1 METISK
7 DLIEVDFWSDIKTIS
22 KDSGVVD
29 IPLILAKYVIEHR
42 KVSKELSKFEHQL
55 EVMYNERYKY
65 YKEEYDDT
73 ILKDREVSLYAKA
86 DEDYL
91 KLKEIRDELAD
102 YKDGI
107 EKCIST
113 IKETHWVH
121 KTRIDYEKLYAVDK

>member
-1 METISK
+1 MMNK
-7 DLIEVDFWSDIKTIS
+7 DLIEEEFLSDIKTIS
-22 KDSGVVD
+22 KDSGVSD

-42 KVSKELSKFEHQL
+42 KVSKELSKLEHQL
-55 EVMYNERYKY
+55 EAMFNERYKY

-73 ILKDREVSLYAKA
+73 ILKDREVTLYAKA

-91 KLKEIRDELAD
+91 KLKESRDELSD

-121 KTRIDYEKLYAVDK
+121 KTKIDYEKLYAVDK

>member
-1 METISK
+1 MVLMDLVETDFLDDIKKISK
-7 DLIEVDFWSDIKTIS
+7 E
-22 KDSGVVD
+22 SGVTE
-29 IPLILAKYVIEHR
+29 IPLVLAKYVIEHR
-42 KVSKELSKFEHQL
+42 KVGKELSRLEHQL

-91 KLKEIRDELAD
+91 KLKEKVDELAS
-102 YKDGI
+102 YKEGL
-107 EKCIST
+107 EKAIAT

-121 KTRIDYEKLYAVDK
+121 KTKIDYEKLYAVDK